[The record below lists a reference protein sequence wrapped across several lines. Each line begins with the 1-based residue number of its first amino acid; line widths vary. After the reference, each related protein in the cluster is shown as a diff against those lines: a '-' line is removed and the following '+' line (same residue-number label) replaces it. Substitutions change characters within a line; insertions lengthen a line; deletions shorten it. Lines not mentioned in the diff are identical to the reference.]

1 MKENQQSLAYRQI
14 GRGFIMNE
22 PIPGM
27 PIGRRLAKTYVDQ
40 FNRKY
45 VQINGRYELLT
56 TQHNYLSVD

>member
-1 MKENQQSLAYRQI
+1 MKEETKSLSYRQI

-27 PIGRRLAKTYVDQ
+27 PNGRRLTNTYIDL

-45 VQINGRYELLT
+45 VQVNGRYELLT
-56 TQHNYLSVD
+56 AQYNYLSVD